1 MYILRIFLVML
12 FVAKTNYACVGNPTV
27 EKAVGMSPTV
37 IHNCYTWFANNPFE
51 GAFWLGACAV
61 LLGIGCFRGGAFT
74 PILATFKTPNIY
86 FPQEPSP
93 NIGSTCEVKPLI
105 IPKTQ
110 KSTLMPEAV
119 VPIWKEND
127 LYLLD
132 VVGVPQN
139 TPMFPHLVRNFCI
152 EQGMLEYF
160 TLISKNPIEDDA
172 PLFDGAV
179 TFISERYPN
188 IPLQEITQVV
198 QEICERLA

>member
-1 MYILRIFLVML
+1 
-12 FVAKTNYACVGNPTV
+12 
-27 EKAVGMSPTV
+27 
-37 IHNCYTWFANNPFE
+37 
-51 GAFWLGACAV
+51 
-61 LLGIGCFRGGAFT
+61 
-74 PILATFKTPNIY
+74 
-86 FPQEPSP
+86 
-93 NIGSTCEVKPLI
+93 
-105 IPKTQ
+105 
-110 KSTLMPEAV
+110 
-119 VPIWKEND
+119 
-127 LYLLD
+127 
-132 VVGVPQN
+132 VGVPQN